1 MKKIKNLFIAL
12 LTLITFNSFATPV
25 TYTVTYNST
34 TNVTCNIGDTLK
46 FYGTIPGF
54 YAVSVNSS
62 VVIAPHACNTLPYY
76 IGYHVV
82 VSGDNT
88 FSINNTWNGAITV
101 NVATGLNE
109 KNASANIKLF
119 PNPVVNVLQ
128 VSVINKA
135 NLMVYT
141 PTGQAVI
148 TTVLEAGT
156 NEVDVSKLASG
167 IYYVKVG
174 DVVSKLVKE

>member
-1 MKKIKNLFIAL
+1 MFIA
-12 LTLITFNSFATPV
+12 FNSFATPV
-25 TYTVTYNST
+25 TYTVTYNTT
-34 TNVTCNIGDTLK
+34 TNVTCNVGNTLK
-46 FYGTIPGF
+46 FYGVSAAS
-54 YAVSVNSS
+54 YAVIINGSLS
-62 VVIAPHACNTLPYY
+62 IAPHPCMTSPYY

-88 FSINNTWNGAITV
+88 FSINSTWNGTITV
-101 NVATGLNE
+101 NVTTGVNE
-109 KNASANIKLF
+109 NNASANIKLF

-141 PTGQAVI
+141 PTGQVVI
-148 TTVLEAGT
+148 TTALEAGS

>member
-1 MKKIKNLFIAL
+1 MIKNLLFAITLFIA
-12 LTLITFNSFATPV
+12 FNSFATPV

-34 TNVTCNIGDTLK
+34 TNVTCNVGDTLK

-62 VVIAPHACNTLPYY
+62 VVITPHACNTSPYY
-76 IGYHVV
+76 IGFHVV

-88 FSINNTWNGAITV
+88 FSINSTWNGTINV
-101 NVATGLNE
+101 NLATSLSE

-119 PNPVVNVLQ
+119 PNPAVNVLQ
-128 VSVINKA
+128 VSVLNKT

-141 PTGQAVI
+141 TTGQVVI
-148 TTVLEAGT
+148 TTALEAGA